1 MDISK
6 QLHAY
11 EVDYHMLQDELL
23 ESSYAREDNESL
35 KKLGRTKIEWSL
47 LGFSMS
53 LILSEFIR
61 GARPVTPATWEAEAM
76 QSQV

>member
-1 MDISK
+1 MYHGLYIDTEGQTNQPGVFQQVFEMDISK

-35 KKLGRTKIEWSL
+35 KKLGRTKIE
-47 LGFSMS
+47 
-53 LILSEFIR
+53 
-61 GARPVTPATWEAEAM
+61 
-76 QSQV
+76 

>member
-35 KKLGRTKIEWSL
+35 KKLGRTKIE
-47 LGFSMS
+47 
-53 LILSEFIR
+53 
-61 GARPVTPATWEAEAM
+61 
-76 QSQV
+76 